1 MLHIVKSV
9 AALED
14 VVKVYADGDALLLI
28 EDAVYAVNP
37 QHKTY
42 PLIKG
47 VNTFVLQSDLAARGI
62 LNRMSPS
69 IEMVDYEGF
78 VDLTSEQENSLTWD

>member
-14 VVKVYADGDALLLI
+14 VVKVYIDGDVLLLI
-28 EDAVYAVNP
+28 EDAVYSVNP

-47 VNTFVLQSDLAARGI
+47 LNTFVLRNDLAARGI
-62 LNRMSPS
+62 LNRTSPS
-69 IEMVDYEGF
+69 IETVDYESF

>member
-14 VVKVYADGDALLLI
+14 VAKVYIDGDVLLLI
-28 EDAVYAVNP
+28 EDAVYSVNP

-47 VNTFVLQSDLAARGI
+47 LNSFVLRSDLAARGI
-62 LNRMSPS
+62 LNRTSPS
-69 IEMVDYEGF
+69 IETVDYESF

>member
-47 VNTFVLQSDLAARGI
+47 FNTFVLQSDLAARGI
-62 LNRMSPS
+62 LNRMSHR
-69 IEMVDYEGF
+69 
-78 VDLTSEQENSLTWD
+78 

>member
-14 VVKVYADGDALLLI
+14 VVKVYADGDVLLLI

-37 QHKTY
+37 QHKIY

-47 VNTFVLQSDLAARGI
+47 FNTFVLQSDLAARGV
-62 LNRMSPS
+62 LNRTSPS
-69 IEMVDYEGF
+69 IKMVDYEGF

>member
-9 AALED
+9 VALED

-47 VNTFVLQSDLAARGI
+47 FNTFVLQSDLTARGI

>member
-9 AALED
+9 TALED
-14 VVKVYADGDALLLI
+14 VVKVYIDGDVLLLI
-28 EDAVYAVNP
+28 EDAVYSVNP

-47 VNTFVLQSDLAARGI
+47 LNTFVLRNDLAARGI
-62 LNRMSPS
+62 LNRTSPS
-69 IEMVDYEGF
+69 IETVDYESF

>member
-14 VVKVYADGDALLLI
+14 VVKVYVDGDALLLI

-47 VNTFVLQSDLAARGI
+47 FNTFVLQSDLAARGI
-62 LNRMSPS
+62 LNRMSSS